1 VWSNGGTY
9 EFAVTAQGGKPPS
22 NGSVREA
29 GGYEARV
36 WLAAHVIDVQAD
48 RHMVQLVQAYDSV
61 LARETGELLEVAA
74 VCMNGLRAALLV
86 AREVIEEWLEIH
98 LR

>member
-1 VWSNGGTY
+1 
-9 EFAVTAQGGKPPS
+9 
-22 NGSVREA
+22 
-29 GGYEARV
+29 
-36 WLAAHVIDVQAD
+36 
-48 RHMVQLVQAYDSV
+48 MVQLVQAYDSV

-86 AREVIEEWLEIH
+86 AREVIEVMDLNH